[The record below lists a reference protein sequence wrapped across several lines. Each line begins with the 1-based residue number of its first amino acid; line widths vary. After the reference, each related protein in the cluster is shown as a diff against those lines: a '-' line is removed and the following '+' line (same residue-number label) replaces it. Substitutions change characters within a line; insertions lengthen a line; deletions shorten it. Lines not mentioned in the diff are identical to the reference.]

1 MADEKTKAVGK
12 QVGTAAAGA
21 IGTAVGSP
29 ALGAVAAQGASSICD
44 CCCGNASKS
53 AEQKKAIEQQ
63 NPLTGDPAVDAQ
75 IQKNRDDAF
84 KKWQR
89 GEDVAAFEQLPPDTQ
104 ALLPGLK
111 KFVDGI
117 YAEIP
122 PADRNLTL
130 GEAAKKYPEIAQ
142 RVWGELQ
149 KAMPSLQGMP
159 LEYALAMASASGAD
173 KVKLSEIKERIDYV
187 AENAPTA
194 KKLMAGSMD
203 IGTAAVWGL
212 GALAGIAAVAWGIKK
227 YSTRKK

>member
-1 MADEKTKAVGK
+1 MADEKTKEVGK

-29 ALGAVAAQGASSICD
+29 ALGAVASQGAASLCD

-63 NPLTGDPAVDAQ
+63 NPLTGDAATDAQ
-75 IQKNRDDAF
+75 ILKNREDAF
-84 KKWQR
+84 KRWQQM
-89 GEDVAAFEQLPPDTQ
+89 EDVAAFEQLPKDTQ

-142 RVWGELQ
+142 RVWTEIQ
-149 KAMPSLQGMP
+149 KAVPSLQGMP
-159 LEYALAMASASGAD
+159 LEYALSLAAASGAD

-187 AENAPTA
+187 AENAPSA
-194 KKLMAGSMD
+194 KALMGMDVGTMAVAG
-203 IGTAAVWGL
+203 A
-212 GALAGIAAVAWGIKK
+212 GALALLALVVFGVKK
-227 YSTRKK
+227 MGSGRKK